1 MRWEPSF
8 KGIILKI
15 NFMFSGGIM
24 RKLYLF
30 VLSLVTLLLAASC
43 LFGPAK
49 EHYSVSYEWYNHN
62 DYIFYEEGD
71 VIEKPDDPVV
81 PGSTFL
87 GWYTRQIERDHGQY
101 VDPDSHYDGFGDR
114 IYRNVTLY
122 AAFAP
127 DEWMDTDTAIGR
139 VFEDI
144 TDGDNAISISTA
156 DELRALAEIIR
167 FDNSDKSEGTT
178 YFDLPFS
185 QELYGFTITIEN
197 DIDLSGEDW
206 IPIYLPN
213 SGRFSPDLVGNGP
226 VTISGITIDVPNRFY
241 SPIGFISSYR
251 DGIFRDITLSG
262 TIIVPTGIEI
272 NSQIGGFI
280 GTADY
285 YEYSSIA
292 FNDCVSDFVFDI
304 SSIDYGNYIVGGFIG
319 SVHSQ
324 GQFSFDGCENR
335 STLTGG
341 TAGGFIGELNTS
353 GNITAGDCINTG
365 SVSGNYAAG
374 FASILQST
382 NLTIMGF
389 RSPGTI
395 SSLSDSGEAAC
406 VSNEVSATNIELS
419 DINTDGS
426 YSTTSLFGDM
436 SASDIS
442 ISGVNAD
449 IRRSNTGL
457 TIPAGGI
464 ADAISGDTIK
474 IKNCTIQGNIE
485 GNYYEIGGF
494 FGTTNSHD
502 NIAIEDSSFSGN
514 LHSTMGAN
522 IGGLIGSS
530 NDRGIRI
537 SNCSVSGNYSS
548 DGDNIR
554 VYGFIG
560 LHNSDEISITGS
572 TNSTGLPD
580 YWVREH

>member
-1 MRWEPSF
+1 
-8 KGIILKI
+8 
-15 NFMFSGGIM
+15 M

-49 EHYSVSYEWYNHN
+49 EHYSVSYEWYNHY

-127 DEWMDTDTAIGR
+127 DEWMDADTAIGR

-167 FDNSDKSEGTT
+167 FDNSDKNEGTT

-185 QELYGFTITIEN
+185 QELYGYTITIEN

-213 SGRFSPDLVGNGP
+213 SGRFSPDIVGNGP

-319 SVHSQ
+319 SAHSQ
-324 GQFSFDGCENR
+324 GHLSFDSCENR

-365 SVSGNYAAG
+365 SVSGNYSAG

-382 NLTIMGF
+382 NLTISGF

-436 SASDIS
+436 RASDIS

-514 LHSTMGAN
+514 LHSAMGAN
-522 IGGLIGSS
+522 IGGLIGNS

-580 YWVREH
+580 YRIREH